1 MGWVGRSVSRSLTGD
16 IPGAIED
23 SVEVAA
29 DLIRLVAVP
38 VPDRTPAL
46 ASSSAS
52 SVALLLL
59 VRSSSCNRRRRRR
72 RRRCKGGGRCG
83 LREVVGVVEELG
95 GLHEA
100 AGVDD
105 GVVQPVP
112 RVPTARAEI
121 VLPIHSLI
129 HPFVHSFVRS
139 FVVVF

>member
-1 MGWVGRSVSRSLTGD
+1 M
-16 IPGAIED
+16 
-23 SVEVAA
+23 AA
-29 DLIRLVAVP
+29 DLIRLVPMP

-59 VRSSSCNRRRRRR
+59 VRSSSCNRR

-112 RVPTARAEI
+112 RVPTAWAEI

-129 HPFVHSFVRS
+129 HPFTHSFVRS